1 MREGDLDF
9 AFGGSW
15 TVMRYDE
22 SGGFYRTKMERN
34 VSPTKA
40 VDFLC
45 IAPDRQPLLLME
57 AKDFSLGV
65 PHREKFDGVPMAVAI
80 KARDTVAGIVGG
92 AHCAADAADRAFFAD
107 SRRRLDVSPRVVFF
121 FSDLGTHRRR
131 DPRRAQQAR
140 DVLLKQLKRH
150 LSWLTRDVAVVG
162 LDDYQSFVAD
172 LAIRQV
178 SRETERRAPP

>member
-1 MREGDLDF
+1 MREGNLEF

-15 TVMRYDE
+15 TVMKYDE
-22 SGGFYRTKMERN
+22 AGRFYKTKVGRN

-45 IAPDRQPLLLME
+45 VPQGNQPLLLME

-65 PHREKFDGVPMAVAI
+65 RSQEKFNNVPMAVAI

-92 AHCAADAADRAFFAD
+92 SHFASDVGDRTFFTN
-107 SRRRLDVSPRVVFF
+107 SRRKLDVPPRFVFF
-121 FSDLGTHRRR
+121 FSDLGTPLRR
-131 DPRRAQQAR
+131 DPRRAKQAR

-150 LSWLTRDVAVVG
+150 LSWLTRDIDVVG
-162 LDDYQSFVAD
+162 LDDYRSFVPD
-172 LAIRQV
+172 LTIRAV
-178 SRETERRAPP
+178 